1 MWVQDEMNEKTKYF
15 LSVFK
20 LAEKKFGP
28 STKRLAGDEWK
39 YDWQTLVA
47 TIMSAQTRDEVTI
60 PVAENL
66 FKKYTSLES
75 LSKARA
81 DEVLKIIRSVNFS
94 RVKAKHVVETA
105 RQLIARYNGKV
116 PNILEELITL
126 PGVGRKTANLTLSE
140 VHKKEGITVDTH
152 VHRIANVLGFVKT
165 KTPTQTEFALMELA
179 PKKYWSRINRIFV
192 LWGKKVPGR
201 DKNRFLKALE

>member
-1 MWVQDEMNEKTKYF
+1 MNEKTKYF

-81 DEVLKIIRSVNFS
+81 DEVLKVIRSVNFS
-94 RVKAKHVVETA
+94 RVKARHVVKTA
-105 RQLIARYNGKV
+105 RQLISRYNGKV
-116 PNILEELITL
+116 PNTLEELITL

-140 VHKKEGITVDTH
+140 VHKKDGITVDTH
-152 VHRIANVLGFVKT
+152 VHRIANVFGFVKT

>member
-1 MWVQDEMNEKTKYF
+1 MNAKTNYF

-20 LAEKKFGP
+20 RAEKKFGS
-28 STKRLAGDEWK
+28 STKRLAGDEWE
-39 YDWQTLVA
+39 YDWQTLIS

-66 FKKYTSLES
+66 FKKYTTLES

-81 DEVLKIIRSVNFS
+81 EAVLNIIRPVNFS
-94 RVKAKHVVETA
+94 RVKARHVVETA
-105 RQLIARYNGKV
+105 RQLMTRYHGKV
-116 PNILEELITL
+116 PDTLEELITL

-140 VHKKEGITVDTH
+140 VHNKEGITVDTH
-152 VHRIANVLGFVKT
+152 VHRIANVFGFVKT
-165 KTPTQTEFALMELA
+165 KTPTQTEFALMKLV
-179 PKKYWSRINRIFV
+179 PKRYWGRINRIFV

-201 DKNRFLKALE
+201 DKSRFLKALE